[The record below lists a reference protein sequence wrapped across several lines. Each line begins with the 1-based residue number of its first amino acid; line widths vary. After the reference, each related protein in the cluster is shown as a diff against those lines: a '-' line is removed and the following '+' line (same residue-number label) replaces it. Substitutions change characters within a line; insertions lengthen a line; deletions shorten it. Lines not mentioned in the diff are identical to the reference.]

1 MYGNPIDPNAI
12 GQDRQ
17 YQNPTSAYDAV
28 HGTYAS
34 QLPVI
39 PTEAKLPTQQ
49 MPMAPA
55 PSPFVM
61 KISGTGER

>member
-1 MYGNPIDPNAI
+1 MYGNPIDPASI

-17 YQNPTSAYDAV
+17 YQNPTAAYDAA
-28 HGTYAS
+28 HGHYADA
-34 QLPVI
+34 LPTM

-55 PSPFVM
+55 PSPFVLH
-61 KISGTGER
+61 SSATGER